1 MTLSTLIFQLFLL
14 SWVELISQIS
24 IARTYEASIQM
35 RDSMTSLSKEELTT
49 AHNVAMAVSKA
60 LTALQ

>member
-35 RDSMTSLSKEELTT
+35 RDSMTSLSKELTT

-60 LTALQ
+60 ITALL